1 MYVVPHCHWDAEW
14 YFTCEDSHI
23 LLVENM
29 DYLLDLL
36 EKDAD
41 FPSYT
46 FDGLAIVLDDY
57 LKERPE
63 NTSRIHALIRQRRLF
78 VGPWYTQCD
87 SLLIRTESLIRNLQY
102 GIRTATQFG
111 HSMNVGYLPDIFG
124 QHAWLPAFFTDAGID
139 FCVLQRG
146 IYTDQL
152 RGDLNFYWRAPN
164 QKSIATN
171 YLYYGYGPGKFLS
184 AEPDYLQ
191 HRLISVERSA
201 LSLINLLK
209 KKISHAISLQSE
221 QRNILVVFNSDISPL
236 DSLVQAVVF
245 TKDKQVSLR
254 RGGKPVACTV
264 LEQRRL
270 DGGQQVIVTA
280 QGEKLETVEGYYR
293 SVILFRADGLHGL
306 GYQTWLIDEQTASPS
321 LTLSHEETIENTR
334 LRISLHQ
341 GVLSLENRGTGQ
353 RIDNLLTFVDCGD
366 DGDEFDFAPVEHE
379 QPVSVSTF
387 TLIACETSPM
397 VSRMTLETTL
407 VLPKDMQQRR
417 NAAPTQ
423 PMTIQTTLE
432 LRQHENYVR
441 VQHHLVNEAHD
452 HRLRVHIRTP
462 VKAPDYAFAD
472 QGYALLRR
480 ETRSRYVNGWREQ
493 GFVEKPVPVYTL
505 ENCVALRD
513 DNHLFAAITKGI
525 KEYEVLPDEDVL
537 ALTLFRSVGLLGKDD
552 TPWRPGR
559 ASGINNKIVDT
570 PDAQMLQPMTFD
582 YALMMDSAI
591 DDAALF
597 NACKQYREHYLSY
610 QLQQLNTFEERLE
623 RFTIPL
629 PEKGLAPAF
638 TWLTQNNPAIQMS
651 MCKPGDG
658 EHTVIIR
665 LFNPGDTPQTVEL
678 ASPFTCRIYRL
689 SLLEEIQETVKDNP
703 TIAAKDY
710 LTLALHLMQDH
721 SHE

>member
-1 MYVVPHCHWDAEW
+1 M
-14 YFTCEDSHI
+14 
-23 LLVENM
+23 
-29 DYLLDLL
+29 
-36 EKDAD
+36 
-41 FPSYT
+41 
-46 FDGLAIVLDDY
+46 
-57 LKERPE
+57 
-63 NTSRIHALIRQRRLF
+63 
-78 VGPWYTQCD
+78 
-87 SLLIRTESLIRNLQY
+87 
-102 GIRTATQFG
+102 
-111 HSMNVGYLPDIFG
+111 
-124 QHAWLPAFFTDAGID
+124 
-139 FCVLQRG
+139 
-146 IYTDQL
+146 
-152 RGDLNFYWRAPN
+152 
-164 QKSIATN
+164 
-171 YLYYGYGPGKFLS
+171 
-184 AEPDYLQ
+184 
-191 HRLISVERSA
+191 
-201 LSLINLLK
+201 
-209 KKISHAISLQSE
+209 
-221 QRNILVVFNSDISPL
+221 
-236 DSLVQAVVF
+236 
-245 TKDKQVSLR
+245 
-254 RGGKPVACTV
+254 
-264 LEQRRL
+264 
-270 DGGQQVIVTA
+270 
-280 QGEKLETVEGYYR
+280 
-293 SVILFRADGLHGL
+293 
-306 GYQTWLIDEQTASPS
+306 
-321 LTLSHEETIENTR
+321 
-334 LRISLHQ
+334 
-341 GVLSLENRGTGQ
+341 
-353 RIDNLLTFVDCGD
+353 
-366 DGDEFDFAPVEHE
+366 
-379 QPVSVSTF
+379 
-387 TLIACETSPM
+387 
-397 VSRMTLETTL
+397 
-407 VLPKDMQQRR
+407 
-417 NAAPTQ
+417 
-423 PMTIQTTLE
+423 
-432 LRQHENYVR
+432 
-441 VQHHLVNEAHD
+441 
-452 HRLRVHIRTP
+452 HIRTP

-525 KEYEVLPDEDVL
+525 KEYEVLPDKDVL

-582 YALMMDSAI
+582 YALMMDSGI

-597 NACKQYREHYLSY
+597 KTCKQYREHYLSY

-710 LTLALHLMQDH
+710 LTLAIHLMQDH